1 MEDKPEIDRKQIWQD
16 IIAFIET
23 RFGKRPDLDALLFII
38 GMRELGHLKE
48 SNFKKDDKVSLM
60 HIATCKILSYSDH
73 YELVGTDDD
82 GWPHWKLKI
91 HCQIWHFWNKKLIF
105 ANTSLNILST
115 NRFYEIL
122 IKLHRYYRP

>member
-1 MEDKPEIDRKQIWQD
+1 MEEKPDLDRKQIWLD
-16 IIAFIET
+16 IIAFIEK

-82 GWPHWKLKI
+82 GWPHWKLKNPLPDMALLEQETYI
-91 HCQIWHFWNKKLIF
+91 REHIIEYFINEQIL
-105 ANTSLNILST
+105 
-115 NRFYEIL
+115 
-122 IKLHRYYRP
+122 